1 MPSNVTEVPGSHG
14 PRQSGSVIVATEV
27 PTHTSTISF
36 GSHLW
41 RLAGGGLVLHF
52 SSFSIAELDSPV
64 DGNVLL
70 VVAKDE
76 GLQEDDERL
85 GLVTATVPE
94 ERAFSK
100 LVGGVVDSSCDF
112 RTLFAE
118 LLLLP
123 LLVLELMLLP
133 VELVLLLP
141 LPPLLLPLD
150 EVECWRFDNCELLAA
165 AAEEIFMLSLED
177 GGPGAFGVLL
187 LLNDEP
193 VLEFE
198 ENKLFE
204 VLVLELF

>member
-52 SSFSIAELDSPV
+52 SSFSNVELDSPV

-70 VVAKDE
+70 VDAKDD
-76 GLQEDDERL
+76 GLQEDDDRL

-100 LVGGVVDSSCDF
+100 LVGGVVDCSCDL

-118 LLLLP
+118 LLP
-123 LLVLELMLLP
+123 VLELLLLP
-133 VELVLLLP
+133 VELVVLLP

-177 GGPGAFGVLL
+177 GGPGALGVLL

-204 VLVLELF
+204 VLVLALF